1 MFHQV
6 FSQRDRKLD
15 FREVQCMN
23 EGGKLSTSREMDN
36 ECINFSKTTRF
47 PDRGGEMEKMQL
59 VH

>member
-15 FREVQCMN
+15 FRDLEHVN

-36 ECINFSKTTRF
+36 ERITFSKTTQS
-47 PDRGGEMEKMQL
+47 PDRGGKIRKMQL
-59 VH
+59 VQ

>member
-6 FSQRDRKLD
+6 FSPRDRKLD

-23 EGGKLSTSREMDN
+23 EGGKLSTRREMDN

-47 PDRGGEMEKMQL
+47 PDRGGEIKKSQL
-59 VH
+59 VQ

>member
-1 MFHQV
+1 MFHQS

-15 FREVQCMN
+15 FREFQCMN

-36 ECINFSKTTRF
+36 ECINFSKTMRF
-47 PDRGGEMEKMQL
+47 PHRGGEMEKMQL